1 MGDEGQGAVW
11 VLVEMPVLEKAMEKK
26 SNYKEVEEN
35 CKIDPGN
42 MQLSLNEKLCVHT
55 RSV

>member
-42 MQLSLNEKLCVHT
+42 IQLSLNEKLYVHT

>member
-1 MGDEGQGAVW
+1 MGDEGQDALW
-11 VLVEMPVLEKAMEKK
+11 VVVEMLVLEKAMEKK

-42 MQLSLNEKLCVHT
+42 IQLSLNEKLYAHT

>member
-1 MGDEGQGAVW
+1 MAEI
-11 VLVEMPVLEKAMEKK
+11 PVLEKAMEKK

-42 MQLSLNEKLCVHT
+42 IQLSLNEKALCSYQERV
-55 RSV
+55 RSGEGLEG

>member
-35 CKIDPGN
+35 CKIDSGN
-42 MQLSLNEKLCVHT
+42 I
-55 RSV
+55 